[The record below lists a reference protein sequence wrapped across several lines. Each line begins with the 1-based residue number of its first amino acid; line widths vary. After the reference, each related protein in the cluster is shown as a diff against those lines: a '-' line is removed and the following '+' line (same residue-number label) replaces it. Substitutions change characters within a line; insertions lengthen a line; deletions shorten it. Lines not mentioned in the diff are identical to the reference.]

1 MKNDLQACMAILSP
15 RYRVMLGALLVIG
28 SCAGGIIF
36 LENSLLQALVQEI
49 NPGSGGERPGIAVWL
64 AGFVTADNAP
74 FLFLAAI
81 FLAGLFR
88 AALSERKTVLSLG
101 LFARSRDDLEKTVL
115 AQLMQR
121 DDDFYAVH
129 SLAEITNRLE
139 VDVGRVVDRRLT
151 LVDGWWA
158 VAMIASNL
166 LFFIF
171 ADWRMAIVVAF
182 LCTVGTFYTH
192 YVSRPIKRADRDY
205 FYSNDQVRKDLEGYL
220 LAVPE
225 IQVGGLFDAILR
237 RFEIP
242 QQKRYTAFMDW
253 IIASARVLVA
263 QIVWPVT
270 ALLVSVLV
278 ILLGRNFGI
287 LQYAAN
293 VSVVPVL
300 IFALPTVFDNLTKLL
315 SLRIG
320 YALADN
326 SVKRLLEYETGEG
339 RNRQGGAIVF
349 DYGGGEEDFAIEV
362 EEASFQYRSKEGERH
377 GGISEVSASF
387 RAGNWSAVVG
397 ATGSGKSTMINMLL
411 GRQPAQGGVVSYRM
425 GPRLEGPAAA
435 AELAALCTLMPQ
447 KVVLFDATIGENL
460 LVGRDASR
468 PECRCTA
475 EEMEVL
481 EKIGLA
487 ALCRRKALDL
497 RPQDTPRRMQ
507 AEWLAMLRQKARQ
520 AATAL
525 QVQMLPFETGGVDPS
540 APVWDGLLGGR
551 TDAEAVLPLLLGPGC
566 SALVRR
572 LADSALAPPLIARGR
587 LVIERSRG
595 LLQLDSYNDFCD
607 LAHLKVHRL
616 VWELRRQC
624 LAGHPGPSSGREE
637 RFLFLVGLTSR
648 PDEWSERGTDMTAF
662 FSRLRGCTREIERLR
677 QLLQPHWLDFDQ
689 REIHPYLDWRE
700 NLLFGAA
707 LFSNHRLRREM
718 DMCIEGILAQAPWN
732 DFFVEQGMEFSVG
745 HNGSRLSGGQ
755 RQLVALGRALF
766 RNTRVL
772 VLDEPTSALDPASR
786 DRVSSFLRD
795 EWRQGRIIITISHD
809 REFVR
814 HADVVHVMSDGQLV
828 GSGSFEALSSGCSV
842 FEEILRAAPGK
853 PI

>member
-1 MKNDLQACMAILSP
+1 MAILCP
-15 RYRVMLGALLVIG
+15 RYRTLFVSLLVLG

-49 NPGSGGERPGIAVWL
+49 NPGSGGERPAIAFWM
-64 AGFVTADNAP
+64 AGFVATANAP

-81 FLAGLFR
+81 FAVGLAR
-88 AALSERKTVLSLG
+88 AALSERKMVLSQRM
-101 LFARSRDDLEKTVL
+101 FARSRDDLEKTVL

-129 SLAEITNRLE
+129 SLAEITNRLA

-151 LVDGWWA
+151 MVDGWWA

-166 LFFIF
+166 LFFII
-171 ADWRMAIVVAF
+171 ADWRMAIVVVL
-182 LCTVGTFYTH
+182 LCTLGTIYTH
-192 YVSRPIKRADRDY
+192 CVSRPIKRADRDF
-205 FYSNDQVRKDLEGYL
+205 FYSNDQVRKDFEGYL

-242 QQKRYTAFMDW
+242 QQKRFTAYMDW
-253 IIASARVLVA
+253 IMVSARVLVA
-263 QIVWPVT
+263 QIVWPLT

-278 ILLGRNFGI
+278 ILLGRSLGI
-287 LQYAAN
+287 PHYAAN

-300 IFALPTVFDNLTKLL
+300 IFALPTVFDSLAQLL

-326 SVKRLLEYETGEG
+326 SVRRLLEYETGEG
-339 RNRQGGAIVF
+339 RNRQAGAIVF

-362 EEASFQYRSKEGERH
+362 KEASFQYRSKDGERH
-377 GGISEVSASF
+377 GGISEVSAGF
-387 RAGNWSAVVG
+387 LAGSWSAIVG
-397 ATGSGKSTMINMLL
+397 ATGFGKSTMINMLL
-411 GRQPAQGGVVSYRM
+411 GRQPAQGGVVRYRM
-425 GPRLEGPAAA
+425 GRRQGGDAGED
-435 AELAALCTLMPQ
+435 ELAALCTLMPQ
-447 KVVLFDATIGENL
+447 KVVLFDATIRENL
-460 LVGRDASR
+460 LVGRKTLLPAGR
-468 PECRCTA
+468 YTTR
-475 EEMEVL
+475 EMAVL
-481 EKIGLA
+481 DRIGLA
-487 ALCRRKALDL
+487 AICRRKALDL
-497 RPQDTPRRMQ
+497 RPQATPRRMRP
-507 AEWLAMLRQKARQ
+507 EWLAVLRQKARQ
-520 AATAL
+520 AAADL
-525 QVQMLPFETGGVDPS
+525 QIPLVPFETGGGDPS

-566 SALVRR
+566 AALVRG
-572 LADSALAPPLIARGR
+572 LADSALGPPLIARGR

-595 LLQLDSYNDFCD
+595 LLQLESYNDFCD
-607 LAHLKVHRL
+607 LAYLKIHRL

-624 LAGHPGPSSGREE
+624 LDGFQGGSSGREE

-648 PDEWSERGTDMTAF
+648 PSEWSDRIADLDAF
-662 FSRLRGCTREIERLR
+662 FGLLRQSDREIGRLRK
-677 QLLQPHWLDFDQ
+677 LLQPHWLDFDQ
-689 REIHPYLDWRE
+689 GEIHPYLDWRG

-707 LFSNHRLRREM
+707 FFPNHRLRREM
-718 DMCIEGILAQAPWN
+718 DMRIEDLLAREPWN
-732 DFFVEQGMEFSVG
+732 DFFVEQGMEFAVG

-755 RQLVALGRALF
+755 KQLVALGRALL
-766 RNTRVL
+766 RNTRIL
-772 VLDEPTSALDPASR
+772 VLDEPTSALDPAGR
-786 DRVSSFLRD
+786 DRVSAFLRD

-814 HADVVHVMSDGQLV
+814 HADVIHVMSDGQLV
-828 GSGSFEALSSGCSV
+828 GSGSFEALRRSCRIFV
-842 FEEILRAAPGK
+842 EILRAAPGK